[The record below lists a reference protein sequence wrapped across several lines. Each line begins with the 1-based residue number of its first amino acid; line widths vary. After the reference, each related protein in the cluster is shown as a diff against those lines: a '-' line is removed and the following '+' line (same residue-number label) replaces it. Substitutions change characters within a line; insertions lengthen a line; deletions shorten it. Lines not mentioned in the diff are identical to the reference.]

1 MCVDG
6 PVVTTD
12 RLSRSG
18 EILVGSNP
26 TLRIAVFKICYNL
39 KSSRFTSCSPK
50 SPLFPLAPLS
60 WPRILDNDIGYPNS
74 CDKESM
80 W

>member
-1 MCVDG
+1 MGVDG

-26 TLRIAVFKICYNL
+26 TLRIAVFEI
-39 KSSRFTSCSPK
+39 
-50 SPLFPLAPLS
+50 
-60 WPRILDNDIGYPNS
+60 
-74 CDKESM
+74 
-80 W
+80 